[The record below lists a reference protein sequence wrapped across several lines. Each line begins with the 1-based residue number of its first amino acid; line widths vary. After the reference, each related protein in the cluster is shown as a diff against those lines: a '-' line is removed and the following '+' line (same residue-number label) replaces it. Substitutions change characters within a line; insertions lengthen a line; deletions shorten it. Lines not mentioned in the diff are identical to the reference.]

1 MQINS
6 LNCKWT
12 LTHIFFLLFFSDEKL
27 GYYVNCFWRDFLLLK
42 KKLVYWAWVSNL
54 RAGKQMSECTDGMK
68 VENGEERLL
77 GFNPVSSKNIWKGY
91 RKKFQDFFQDC

>member
-1 MQINS
+1 MQING

-42 KKLVYWAWVSNL
+42 KKISVLGLSLQLKGWKADVWVYRWNEG
-54 RAGKQMSECTDGMK
+54 GKWG
-68 VENGEERLL
+68 GETL
-77 GFNPVSSKNIWKGY
+77 GV
-91 RKKFQDFFQDC
+91 